1 MSKRERTS
9 GILDLVA
16 VPVLIIVVGTWGLIK
31 LRHAVY
37 ARPTAHVEVTSQ
49 QQKADK

>member
-9 GILDLVA
+9 GVLDLVA

-37 ARPTAHVEVTSQ
+37 ARPVACVEVTSEGG
-49 QQKADK
+49 KDGK